1 MLKPF
6 ANEPILELRRAP
18 VRARLDEAIREHDAR
33 PPLKVPVWIGEDQRH
48 GDELVSTDPGKPE
61 RVVATA
67 AKATPQDVD
76 AALQAAQR
84 GSKALGRDA
93 RRRSGPRSCCAPRSG
108 CASGG
113 WRRPRWPCASARS
126 RGRRPTRTSA
136 RRSTSS
142 STTPAARWTS
152 PRARR
157 CCRCP
162 GERNTMAYAPRGV
175 VAVISPWN
183 FPLAIPL
190 GMVAAGLATG
200 NSVVLKPAEQ
210 SPGCALMLFRAL
222 REARRA
228 ARRGLAAARRG
239 RRRRRARQGP
249 ARAHDRLHGLGRRRA
264 GDRQARP
271 RSRGPA
277 RTTSSA

>member
-1 MLKPF
+1 MKPF
-6 ANEPILELRRAP
+6 ENEPILELRRAP
-18 VRARLDEAIREHDAR
+18 VRARLDEALREHDAR

-67 AKATPQDVD
+67 AKATEADVD

-93 RRRSGPRSCCAPRSG
+93 GAGAGGGPGARRAVAARAPP
-108 CASGG
+108 GG
-113 WRRPRWPCASARS
+113 RRAGRARVREAVA
-126 RGRRPTRTSA
+126 RGRRATSA

-152 PRARR
+152 PRAPR
-157 CCRCP
+157 CCRSRARRTRC
-162 GERNTMAYAPRGV
+162 AYAPRGV

-190 GMVAAGLATG
+190 GMVSAGLATG
-200 NSVVLKPAEQ
+200 NAVVLKPAEQ
-210 SPGCALMLFRAL
+210 SPGCALMIFRAL

-228 ARRGLAAARRG
+228 ARRGVAAARRG

-249 ARAHDRLHGLGRRRA
+249 ARAHDRLHGLGRGRA
-264 GDRQARP
+264 GDRARGRAAAP
-271 RSRGPA
+271 GPEA
-277 RTTSSA
+277 TSSA